1 MGNGAAAA
9 RAALPISTGVCSIF
23 VCPSDSMSGNVGDFL
38 TGVHNFMLMLSIA
51 HGGYT
56 RTARESAQKADF
68 GYIPSRDLSVFI
80 CPSVARLSVCCFL
93 FCLRFHAAP
102 YNTLTKPDVYYKEE
116 FV

>member
-80 CPSVARLSVCCFL
+80 CPSVARLSVCLSVVF
-93 FCLRFHAAP
+93 FSAYAFTQR
-102 YNTLTKPDVYYKEE
+102 LTTH
-116 FV
+116 